1 MSTFHKALAIAAVV
15 PLFCVPASAED
26 FYKGKTVTIV
36 TSTGIG
42 GSFDAAARSIAR
54 HMPKYIPGKPVVVVK
69 NMPGGGHTRAT
80 NYMYNQAPK
89 DGTEIATIGYT
100 IPMHQMVDGRGVRFD
115 AGKFNYIG
123 TVGISNLAM
132 MVWHTAGIKSVED
145 LKQKSITT
153 GATGTGSATYLYAN
167 AMNKV
172 LGTKYQIVAGYKRSI
187 DIDIAMERGE
197 VSGRGGQG
205 YSSVPR
211 EHPEWVKG
219 KKIIVI
225 AQVGAKRDPLLPD
238 VPLLTELTDDKDK
251 KQILRFISL
260 PVDVG
265 RMYLAPPGVP
275 ADRVAI
281 LRKAFDAVNKD
292 KDFIAE
298 TDKQGL
304 DIRYNSGEELAK
316 IVNETVKASPE
327 LIAKVK
333 EAIAIPADA
342 KKKK

>member
-15 PLFCVPASAED
+15 PLFCGLASAED

-89 DGTEIATIGYT
+89 DGTEIATVGYT

-132 MVWHTAGIKSVED
+132 MVWHNTGIKSVED
-145 LKQKSITT
+145 LKKKSITT

-167 AMNKV
+167 AMNRV
-172 LGTKYQIVAGYKRSI
+172 LGTKYHIVTGYRKSI

-211 EHPEWVKG
+211 EHPEWVKD

-225 AQVGAKRDPLLPD
+225 AQVGAKRDTLLPD

-251 KQILRFISL
+251 KQVLRFISL

-275 ADRVAI
+275 ADRVNI

-292 KDFIAE
+292 KEFIAE

-333 EAIAIPADA
+333 EAIAVPADA